1 MILDKGKLI
10 DELNEAQQLRSDLKR
25 GLARVGG

>member
-25 GLARVGG
+25 GLARFGG